1 MMKKTINPLEYA
13 NQVAKKLSTGIFLNT
28 RHGDKE
34 NTMTIGWGGVEVI
47 WDLPM
52 FIVYVKT
59 SRATYELLDK
69 SKVFSVSVPLDD
81 TLNKALAYCGAHSL
95 KEGDKFEGA
104 RLTPA
109 DARTIDAPIVK
120 EAKLHFEC
128 EVVQQLTF
136 DKDLYIESI
145 KGTHKKSDDYHF
157 VYYGK
162 IVDAYLLKE
171 D

>member
-1 MMKKTINPLEYA
+1 MKKTINPLEYA
-13 NQVAKKLSTGIFLNT
+13 DRVAKKLSSGIFLNT
-28 RHGDKE
+28 RRGDEE

-52 FIVYVKT
+52 FVVYVKT
-59 SRATYELLDK
+59 SRATYELLGE

-81 TLNKALAYCGAHSL
+81 TLNKALAYCGSHSL
-95 KEGDKFEGA
+95 REGDKFKGA
-104 RLTPA
+104 HLTPA

-120 EAKLHFEC
+120 EAQLHFEC
-128 EVVQQLTF
+128 EVVHQLTF

-145 KGTHKKSDDYHF
+145 KGTHKKSDGYHLA
-157 VYYGK
+157 YYGK
-162 IVDAYLLKE
+162 IVDSYLLEE